1 MNLPN
6 KITLTRICMIP
17 LFVIFFYLD
26 VFSGRPYEILI
37 AAIIFIVA
45 ASTDFLDGYIARSR
59 GLVTNMGK
67 FLDPIADK
75 VLNSTAFIVLLTRP
89 AVFEVEPFG
98 SYGLIVAGVCVA
110 IILARELIVSG
121 FRMIAAGKKVVLAA
135 DMIGKAKTVA
145 QDVAIAL
152 LLICSPFLDLAAGRV
167 CAYVGIAFLLLCS
180 VLTVISGVNYIV
192 KNRQVL
198 EDDAQ

>member
-1 MNLPN
+1 
-6 KITLTRICMIP
+6 MIP

-26 VFSGRPYEILI
+26 VFNGRNYEILI

-45 ASTDFLDGYIARSR
+45 ASTDFLDGHIARSR

-75 VLNSTAFIVLLTRP
+75 VLNSTAFILLLTRP
-89 AVFEVEPFG
+89 AVFELKPFEDC
-98 SYGLIVAGVCVA
+98 GLIIAGICVA
-110 IILARELIVSG
+110 LILARELIISG

-135 DMIGKAKTVA
+135 DMIGKVKTVA
-145 QDVAIAL
+145 QDAAIAML
-152 LLICSPFLDLAAGRV
+152 LVGLPFLDLVFGKV
-167 CAYVGIAFLLLCS
+167 CAYGGIAFLLLCT
-180 VLTVISGVNYIV
+180 VLTVISGINYIV